1 MTEANRGGTSYAIA
15 PQRGG
20 KIMVGVS
27 PRPEGPDE
35 SDQVSELREL
45 LNQRSNE
52 RDQAEKLL
60 GVSVGM
66 LHRSEHD
73 DGHPLAP
80 RDPTECAAP
89 ICEQASRILPP
100 GAFS

>member
-1 MTEANRGGTSYAIA
+1 MTEMTEANRGGTSYAIA

-45 LNQRSNE
+45 LNQRANE

-60 GVSVGM
+60 GVSVGI

-73 DGHPLAP
+73 DGQCNFLS
-80 RDPTECAAP
+80 CQ
-89 ICEQASRILPP
+89 QASRILPP